1 MKIYTNEQKHI
12 LQLIDKFV
20 EEKGKGSCYSFR
32 PIKPENILI
41 TFINLHRQK
50 RTDTKILIVV
60 DNYERRTIILN
71 LLSKYNLLDNITIL
85 TKTYINLKY
94 SYNYH
99 FTFIVGINDNL
110 ILLQHLTKDS
120 KFTFSIFTE
129 KLNASMEYEVNRF
142 LPVLRTNIQFS
153 DFAKD
158 RLNHPVE
165 EMHIPI
171 QLSDDDLELSK
182 KYDAYMKTS
191 MAIFGSFENADKC
204 RIGDVNLNISAG
216 EFRYQL
222 AKENGWSETLDTTI
236 EFNANIDEVYNP
248 NALYER
254 AKTLYDI
261 IRERSKL
268 LTDNKAKLPVI
279 LDIIRKHHDKKIL
292 IVSKR
297 GEFANEIANYIN
309 ETTELYCGEYHDAI
323 PEQYLK
329 DENNNIITYKSG
341 TNKGKPKLFK
351 SKYLSSMSLK
361 RFNSQDKS
369 LEINLLSIKNSS
381 DNELKTAINVVIF
394 TSSVCSTI
402 NEFITRFDNIDFK
415 DNVLYSYVLYCNDSA
430 ESVKIHNRQI
440 TNNVKLIE
448 NEKSIQIDEESGDV
462 YL

>member
-1 MKIYTNEQKHI
+1 MKHTNEQKHI
-12 LQLIDKFV
+12 LQLIEKFT
-20 EEKGKGSCYSFR
+20 EQKGKGSCYAFK

-60 DNYERRTIILN
+60 DYFETRTNILN
-71 LLSKYNLLDNITIL
+71 LLNKYNLAENITIL
-85 TKTYINLKY
+85 TKTYINTKY
-94 SYNYH
+94 SYSYY
-99 FTFIVGINDNL
+99 FSFIVGLNDDLAL
-110 ILLQHLTKDS
+110 IQHLTKES
-120 KFTFSIFTE
+120 KFTFSIFTK
-129 KLNASMEYEVNRF
+129 KLTNVMEYWVNNTI
-142 LPVLRTNIQFS
+142 PIIRTNIQFS

-158 RLNHPVE
+158 RINFPVE
-165 EMHIPI
+165 EMHIPVKI
-171 QLSDDDLELSK
+171 SVDDLELSK
-182 KYDAYMKTS
+182 KYDEYMQTS

-222 AKENGWSETLDTTI
+222 ARENGWSETLDTSI

-268 LTDNKAKLPVI
+268 LTDNKAKLPAIV
-279 LDIIRKHHDKKIL
+279 DIIRKHPNKKII

-297 GEFANEIANYIN
+297 GEFANEIANFIN
-309 ETTELYCGEYHDAI
+309 ETTEFYCGEYHDAI
-323 PEQYLK
+323 PEQYLR

-341 TNKGKPKLFK
+341 ANKGKPKLFK
-351 SKYLSSMSLK
+351 SRSLSTMCLN
-361 RFNSQDKS
+361 RFNSHDKS

-402 NEFITRFDNIDFK
+402 NEFIMRFDNIDFK
-415 DNVLYSYVLYCNDSA
+415 DDILYSYVIYCDDTA
-430 ESVKIHNRQI
+430 ESVKIHNRHI

-448 NEKSIQIDEESGDV
+448 NEKSIQIDAESGDV